1 MHSTVH
7 ANGSPP
13 LSSASATQQP
23 SLLKAAIVA
32 GIWTLAGHG
41 SSQILRLAGNLLL
54 TRLLA
59 PEFFGVMSIAMVITV
74 GVGMFS
80 DLGLRQVVMRSN
92 QADDSVFVNTVWTL
106 QVFQAL
112 AMAGV
117 LVFFAAGIAW
127 AQHRGLVPPGSTY
140 ASRDLPLVVVGLSLA
155 TIIGGFESTR
165 LATAEKE
172 LLVRPVVTIE
182 LASQAA
188 GLLAMA
194 AAALVHPSVFVLLLG
209 GIVSGAVRVAASHGL
224 PCGVSNRFA
233 FSRRVARQVCHVS
246 RWIVVSSA
254 LTFLS
259 GNLDKV
265 VLAALLGSASMGH
278 FAIAALL
285 VNAISDLVARV
296 SGRVAFPAI
305 TKAYER
311 NPDGLARAYQRTR
324 LPIDSFCLLTAAFLF
339 WFGGDIVRVMYD
351 ARYIDAG
358 WMLGILSV
366 TLVGARYSVVPYV
379 YLLLGRTSLM
389 AAEQAMRL
397 VAVLVGIGVGYA
409 LADTRGAIWGAALG
423 QLSGPLAGLLLFQ
436 RRLGLVSIP
445 RELAAIGLFVA
456 ALALFGVVALAA
468 H

>member
-1 MHSTVH
+1 MHSTAH
-7 ANGSPP
+7 ATGSPP

-23 SLLKAAIVA
+23 TLLKTAIVA

-80 DLGLRQVVMRSN
+80 DLGLRQVLVRSN
-92 QADDSVFVNTVWTL
+92 QADDPVFVNTVWTL
-106 QVFQAL
+106 QVLQAL
-112 AMAGV
+112 AMSGV
-117 LVFFAAGIAW
+117 LVVFAACIAW
-127 AQHRGLVPPGSTY
+127 AQHRGLVPTGSTY
-140 ASRDLPLVVVGLSLA
+140 ASTDLPAVVIGLSLSV
-155 TIIGGFESTR
+155 ILGGFESTR

-172 LLVRPVVTIE
+172 LRLRPVVTIE

-194 AAALVHPSVFVLLLG
+194 AAALVHPSIYVLLLG
-209 GIVSGAVRVAASHGL
+209 GIVSNGVRVAASHRI

-233 FSRRVARQVCHVS
+233 FSHRVARQVCHVS
-246 RWIVVSSA
+246 VWILVSSG

-265 VLAALLGSASMGH
+265 VLAGLLGAASMGH

-285 VNAISDLVARV
+285 VNAIFDLVAKV
-296 SGRVAFPAI
+296 SGKVAFPAI

-311 NPDGLARAYQRTR
+311 NRAGLARSYQRAR
-324 LPIDSFCLLTAAFLF
+324 LPIDCFCLLAGAFLF
-339 WFGGDIVRVMYD
+339 WFGPDVVRLMYD
-351 ARYIDAG
+351 ARYSDAG

-366 TLVGARYSVVPYV
+366 TLLGARYSVVSYV

-389 AAEQAMRL
+389 AAEQAIRL
-397 VAVLVGIGVGYA
+397 VAVLVGIAIGYA
-409 LADTRGAIWGAALG
+409 LAGTRGAIWGAALG

-436 RRLGLVSIP
+436 RRLGIVSIQ

-456 ALALFGVVALAA
+456 ALSLFGLIKLTM